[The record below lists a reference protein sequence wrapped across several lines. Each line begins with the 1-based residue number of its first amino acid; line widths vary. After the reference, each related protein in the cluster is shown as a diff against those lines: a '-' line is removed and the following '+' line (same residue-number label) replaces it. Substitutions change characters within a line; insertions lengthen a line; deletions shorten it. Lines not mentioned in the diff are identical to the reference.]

1 MLKFIKILLRQ
12 IQEIIERNLV
22 SLRLQELIWKL
33 RHLYRIGWAESYLKS
48 FDHYHREQIV
58 SAVKKFKNIKSIIEV
73 GCGSAPNLINLRQQ
87 FPKAKLLGV
96 DINPRA
102 IKVAKN
108 YFYLKKA
115 KNVDLKVGNIDKIKL
130 LTKSVDVVLS
140 DAVLMYIPPDRIVKV
155 LKELCRIAN
164 KGLIF
169 NEYNKRGLGKEGY
182 FNGGCWVYDF
192 KFLLKK
198 LLPKS
203 KIKLLKSSMSKQKGA
218 WEIYGRLIEVRL

>member
-1 MLKFIKILLRQ
+1 MFKFVKIALRQ

-22 SLRLQELIWKL
+22 SLRLQELIWRL
-33 RHLYRIGWAESYLKS
+33 RHFYRIGWAENYLKS
-48 FDHYHREQIV
+48 VDHYHRKQIV
-58 SAVKKFKNIKSIIEV
+58 CAFEKFKNIKSILEV

-87 FPKAKLLGV
+87 FPKARLLGI

-102 IKVAKN
+102 IEVAKN
-108 YFYLKKA
+108 YFYSKKT
-115 KNVDLKVGNIDKIKL
+115 KNVELKVGNIDKIKV
-130 LTKSVDVVLS
+130 LTKSIDIVLS
-140 DAVLMYIPPDRIVKV
+140 DAVLMYIPPDRILKV

-203 KIKLLKSSMSKQKGA
+203 NIKLLKSSMSKQKGA
-218 WEIYGRLIEVRL
+218 WEMYGRLIEVRL

>member
-1 MLKFIKILLRQ
+1 LLKPIKIVLRQ

-22 SLRLQELIWKL
+22 SLRLQQLIWRT
-33 RHLYRIGWAESYLKS
+33 RHFYRIGWAEDYLKS
-48 FDHYHREQIV
+48 VDHYHRKQIA

-87 FPKAKLLGV
+87 FPHLRLLGI
-96 DINPRA
+96 DINRRA
-102 IKVAKN
+102 IEVAKN
-108 YFYLKKA
+108 YFSSKKE
-115 KNVDLKVGNIDKIKL
+115 KNIELKVGNIDKIEL
-130 LTKSVDVVLS
+130 LTKSVDVVLT
-140 DAVLMYIPPDRIVKV
+140 DAVLMFIPPDQIVKV

-169 NEYNKRGLGKEGY
+169 NEYNKHGLGKEGY
-182 FNGGCWVYDF
+182 FDGGRWVYDF

-218 WEIYGRLIEVRL
+218 WEIYGCLIEVRL

>member
-1 MLKFIKILLRQ
+1 MFKFIKILLRQ
-12 IQEIIERNLV
+12 IQETIERNLV

-33 RHLYRIGWAESYLKS
+33 RHFYRIGWAEKNLKS
-48 FDHYHREQIV
+48 FDYYHREQIV
-58 SAVKKFKNIKSIIEV
+58 CAVKKFKNITTIIEV
-73 GCGSAPNLINLRQQ
+73 GFGSAPNLINLRQQ
-87 FPKAKLLGV
+87 FPKARLLGI

-102 IKVAKN
+102 VKVAKN
-108 YFYLKKA
+108 YFSSKKE
-115 KNVDLKVGNIDKIKL
+115 KNVELKVGNIDKIEI

-169 NEYNKRGLGKEGY
+169 NEYNKQGLGKEGY
-182 FNGGCWVYDF
+182 FYGGCWVYDF

-203 KIKLLKSSMSKQKGA
+203 KIKLLKSSMSKQQGA
-218 WEIYGRLIEVRL
+218 

>member
-1 MLKFIKILLRQ
+1 MLKSIKIILRQ
-12 IQEIIERNLV
+12 IQEIVERNLV
-22 SLRLQELIWKL
+22 SLRLQELIWRL
-33 RHLYRIGWAESYLKS
+33 RHFYRIGWAESYLKS
-48 FDHYHREQIV
+48 FNHYHREQIV
-58 SAVKKFKNIKSIIEV
+58 CAVKKFKNINSIIEV

-87 FPKAKLLGV
+87 FPKARLLGI

-102 IKVAKN
+102 IEVAKN
-108 YFYLKKA
+108 YFYSKKT
-115 KNVDLKVGNIDKIKL
+115 KNVELKVGNIDKINV
-130 LTKSVDVVLS
+130 LTKSIDIVLS
-140 DAVLMYIPPDRIVKV
+140 DAVLMYIPPDRILKV

-203 KIKLLKSSMSKQKGA
+203 NIKLLKSSMSKQKGA